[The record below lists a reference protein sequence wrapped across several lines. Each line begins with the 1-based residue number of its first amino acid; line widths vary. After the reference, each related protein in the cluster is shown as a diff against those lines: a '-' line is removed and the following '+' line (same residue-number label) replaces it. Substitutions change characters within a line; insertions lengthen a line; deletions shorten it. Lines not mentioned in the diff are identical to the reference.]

1 MDFKTK
7 AYQET
12 KKDPAIP
19 LLGIYPKKPK
29 ALIQK
34 DTCILMFTAA
44 LFTIAQIG
52 KQSRCPSVEEWTKN
66 LWYIYTML
74 YYLTIK
80 RKKFYPL

>member
-44 LFTIAQIG
+44 LFTVAEIG
-52 KQSRCPSVEEWTKN
+52 KKPKCPPTDEW
-66 LWYIYTML
+66 I
-74 YYLTIK
+74 
-80 RKKFYPL
+80 RKMC